1 MVTVAAVGLGL
12 NPRLYYSLGRG
23 WYGSIRL
30 PGNFRI
36 RAQALAVL
44 TLLGYAALALAL
56 FWVVHD
62 PTGAADTVAYIAHA
76 LGVMASTL
84 TQHLS
89 AGGRP

>member
-1 MVTVAAVGLGL
+1 MIA
-12 NPRLYYSLGRG
+12 
-23 WYGSIRL
+23 
-30 PGNFRI
+30 
-36 RAQALAVL
+36 
-44 TLLGYAALALAL
+44 LLGYAALALAL